1 MKGLRELIKKV
12 ELVDECFSI
21 KWEVIAFVFM
31 VVGMITVL
39 LCR

>member
-12 ELVDECFSI
+12 ELVDEWYLI

-31 VVGMITVL
+31 AVGMITVL